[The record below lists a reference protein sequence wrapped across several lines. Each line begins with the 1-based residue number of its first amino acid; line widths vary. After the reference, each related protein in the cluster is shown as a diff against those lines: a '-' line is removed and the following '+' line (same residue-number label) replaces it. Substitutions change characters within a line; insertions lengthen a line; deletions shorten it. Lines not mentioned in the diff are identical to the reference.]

1 MRLAQYIALTGLSS
15 RRAATRLIRDARIT
29 IDGRVANHIDS
40 ISLITTTHGIQP
52 VQHVCVDGQSLA
64 AIEAKEYWLFNKQV
78 GTDCRLLPDDPSS
91 LIHLLPRQ
99 PRLYPV
105 GRLDK
110 DSHGLLLLTNDG
122 YLTQQLMHP
131 DYHHSKTY
139 EVCLDS
145 PFNDDFLNKMA
156 AGVSYRS
163 VLTKPCQT
171 RRLSDTCF
179 EIILTQGLNRQ
190 IRRMSQALGYKV
202 IDLKRIAIESLQLG
216 ELPAGEMRPLTC
228 AEESSLKGLIKHQT

>member
-1 MRLAQYIALTGLSS
+1 MRLAQYIALTGLCS
-15 RRAATRLIRDARIT
+15 RRAATRLIRDARVT

-40 ISLITTTHGIQP
+40 ISFIETTNGLQPIQN
-52 VQHVCVDGQSLA
+52 VCVDEQPIA
-64 AIEAKEYWLFNKQV
+64 EIEAKAYWIFNKQV

-91 LIHLLPRQ
+91 LIHLLPTQ

-122 YLTQQLMHP
+122 YLTQRLMHP
-131 DYHHSKTY
+131 DFNHSKIY
-139 EVCLDS
+139 EVRLDRH
-145 PFNDDFLNKMA
+145 FDDDFLKKMA
-156 AGVSYRS
+156 AGVSYKA
-163 VLTKPCQT
+163 VTTQPCNI
-171 RRLSDTCF
+171 RRLSDDQF

-190 IRRMSQALGYKV
+190 IRRMSQTLGYKV

-216 ELPAGEMRPLTC
+216 ALSEGEMRPLTDNEIS
-228 AEESSLKGLIKHQT
+228 ALKVSIK